1 MATRFVLLLALLAPL
16 SVGCA
21 TPEDR
26 AHPLTSTVPLTPGD
40 YDEVLHDWTRHDE
53 VYDVLYRIAFFHVTY
68 HSPAFRRAFLV
79 RHPDVYGPGSEE
91 ASRLL
96 LTSEHSEEFIEF
108 FLSASTANQ
117 RWNDLNRTDSIWR
130 ITLKS
135 DDGEAVDG
143 KVERVKTTANLRAI
157 YPYITPYANT
167 YAVRFPRNTFT
178 GEPVLTPSTEQ
189 LQMRVTSALGEATM
203 TWRIARQ

>member
-1 MATRFVLLLALLAPL
+1 MAPRLALSFALLAVL
-16 SVGCA
+16 GCS
-21 TPEDR
+21 TPADQ
-26 AHPLTSTVPLTPGD
+26 AHPLAVSAQLTPDD
-40 YDEVLHDWTRHDE
+40 YDDILKDWTRHDE

-68 HSPAFRRAFLV
+68 HSPVFRRAFLV

-91 ASRLL
+91 ASRLM
-96 LTSEHSEEFIEF
+96 LTNQESEEFLEF
-108 FLSASTANQ
+108 FLAASTANQ
-117 RWNDLNRTDSIWR
+117 RWNDLNRADSIWR

-143 KVERVKTTANLRAI
+143 KVEKVKTTANLRAI

-178 GEPVLTPSTEQ
+178 GTPVLTPSTKKLE
-189 LQMRVTSALGEATM
+189 MRVTSALGDATM
-203 TWRIARQ
+203 TWKIATP